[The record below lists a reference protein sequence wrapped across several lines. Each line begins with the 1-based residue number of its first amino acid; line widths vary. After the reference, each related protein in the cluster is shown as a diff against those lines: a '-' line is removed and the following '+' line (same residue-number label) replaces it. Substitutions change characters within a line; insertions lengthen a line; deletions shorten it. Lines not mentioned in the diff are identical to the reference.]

1 MRIVIDFM
9 RTDAFNSMLP
19 ACPILIIALEFRRVP
34 RTKVHLCQSA
44 QDYNPGNSHVPT
56 QQNPIFV
63 RRKVALLVQTAS
75 DWSRQVLRGVAKYAY
90 QHGTWDFYVEPRGF
104 YEQLRLPRGWRG
116 DGVIARLGD
125 PALYRSL
132 RRRNMPVV
140 NVSWLGKRYRDVPQV
155 LSDEAA
161 CGTLAEKG
169 FEQLGYVGPSAEL
182 GYEDEL
188 GKHFVRTAVDAECDC
203 RVFSP
208 PALDAT
214 TDVRIRRARILA
226 WLQQLKKPAGVLVWS
241 SDVGRNV
248 TTASTSVGYR
258 VPEDVAVLCAEHDSL
273 MSSLAPIPLSNLD
286 QAPMRVGYAAA
297 AVLDELM
304 QGQLAPEAPTWVPPI
319 GVVQR
324 QSTDTYAVDDPSVA
338 SALRFIRDNAHRP
351 INVGDLLRAE
361 GVSRRFLEQRF
372 KRQLGRTP
380 AAEIRDVRLQ
390 RAKRLL
396 VETDFPIPVV
406 AEMTGFQHPEVLIR
420 NFRVAVGT
428 SPGRFRK
435 ER

>member
-1 MRIVIDFM
+1 M
-9 RTDAFNSMLP
+9 A
-19 ACPILIIALEFRRVP
+19 
-34 RTKVHLCQSA
+34 A
-44 QDYNPGNSHVPT
+44 QH
-56 QQNPIFV
+56 F
-63 RRKVALLVQTAS
+63 L
-75 DWSRQVLRGVAKYAY
+75 
-90 QHGTWDFYVEPRGF
+90 
-104 YEQLRLPRGWRG
+104 
-116 DGVIARLGD
+116 
-125 PALYRSL
+125 
-132 RRRNMPVV
+132 
-140 NVSWLGKRYRDVPQV
+140 
-155 LSDEAA
+155 
-161 CGTLAEKG
+161 EKG

-188 GKHFVRTAVDAECDC
+188 GNQFVRTADDAGHDC
-203 RVFSP
+203 RVFAP
-208 PALDAT
+208 PALDAN
-214 TDVRIRRARILA
+214 TDVRIRRSQMLA
-226 WLQQLKKPAGVLVWS
+226 WLRQLTKPAGVLVWS
-241 SDVGRNV
+241 SDVGREV

-286 QAPMRVGYAAA
+286 QAPTRVGYAAA
-297 AVLDELM
+297 AALDALM
-304 QGQLAPEAPTWVPPI
+304 QGQPLPKAPTLIPPI

-338 SALRFIRDNAHRP
+338 SALRFIRDNVHRP

-372 KRQLGRTP
+372 KRHLGRTP
-380 AAEIRDVRLQ
+380 AEEIRHVRLQ

-396 VETDFPIPVV
+396 VETDLPIPVV

-420 NFRVAVGT
+420 NFRTAEGT